1 MPRSPACMFPAKPFS
16 ATSCTPASRTARSK
30 PASSGPAGTAEP
42 NGHLTSTVTDA
53 IRSGILDR
61 RYPLGSRLDQQTLA
75 DEFGASIIPIRE
87 SLRQLEAEGL
97 VQIAPRRGA
106 FVVSPPTEDEVREVY
121 RLREVLEAYATT
133 EAVCALTAADIDEM
147 DALLVQMA
155 QVGRSTTDEQWSRL
169 NRTWHFRLY
178 SGAQSPLLLQFIN
191 TLWDRCRLTS
201 NVQARDLGH
210 RDRSNEDH
218 TRIMAAVRAR
228 RQARRRDHRQSCA

>member
-1 MPRSPACMFPAKPFS
+1 VVQVGQQPGSIGAVGGQAAQHAQHIAGRAQRILGYPAE
-16 ATSCTPASRTARSK
+16 RLHQHDRAR
-30 PASSGPAGTAEP
+30 PAGGP
-42 NGHLTSTVTDA
+42 G
-53 IRSGILDR
+53 R
-61 RYPLGSRLDQQTLA
+61 
-75 DEFGASIIPIRE
+75 
-87 SLRQLEAEGL
+87 LRQLEAEGL

-133 EAVCALTAADIDEM
+133 EAVCALTAEDIDEM

-210 RDRSNEDH
+210 RDRPDEDH

-228 RQARRRDHRQSCA
+228 DARLAAGIIADHVRNAMDEILDQNLAEEPAEPSASSE

>member
-1 MPRSPACMFPAKPFS
+1 M
-16 ATSCTPASRTARSK
+16 
-30 PASSGPAGTAEP
+30 
-42 NGHLTSTVTDA
+42 
-53 IRSGILDR
+53 
-61 RYPLGSRLDQQTLA
+61 
-75 DEFGASIIPIRE
+75 
-87 SLRQLEAEGL
+87 
-97 VQIAPRRGA
+97 
-106 FVVSPPTEDEVREVY
+106 
-121 RLREVLEAYATT
+121 LEAYATT
-133 EAVCALTAADIDEM
+133 EAVCALTAEDIDEM

-210 RDRSNEDH
+210 RDRPDEDH

-228 RQARRRDHRQSCA
+228 DARLAAGIIADHVRNAMDEILDQNLAEEPAEPSASSE

>member
-1 MPRSPACMFPAKPFS
+1 MSRSLPPGRGGSLPP
-16 ATSCTPASRTARSK
+16 TLASY
-30 PASSGPAGTAEP
+30 
-42 NGHLTSTVTDA
+42 VTDA

-133 EAVCALTAADIDEM
+133 EAVCALTADDIGQM
-147 DALLVQMA
+147 DALLAQMA
-155 QVGRSTTDEQWSRL
+155 QAGRSSTDEQWSRL

-178 SGAQSPLLLQFIN
+178 GGAQSPLLLQFIN
-191 TLWDRCRLTS
+191 MLWDRCRLTR

-210 RDRSNEDH
+210 RDRSDEDH

-228 RQARRRDHRQSCA
+228 DARLAAGIIADHVRHAMDELQEPRRGAR